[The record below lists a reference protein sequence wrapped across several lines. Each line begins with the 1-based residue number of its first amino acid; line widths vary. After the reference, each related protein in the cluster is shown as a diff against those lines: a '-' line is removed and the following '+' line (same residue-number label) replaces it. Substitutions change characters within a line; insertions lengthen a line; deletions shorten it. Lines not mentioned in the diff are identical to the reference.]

1 MTARRSRRSA
11 AYAALAVAVAG
22 SLVLTGCSGNS
33 KSGKDSKKSSSKS
46 SKSSSKSKKKKI
58 IGGGAAAGAGAGAA
72 AGSRGAQACGPGM
85 FRFEVYSHTPNDHVV
100 IKAVNT
106 SSTRSCLVYNHPLIR
121 FGSAKDPLPLLK
133 GSNAAG
139 GDVETVAPKGTIWA
153 SIPTG
158 TAAQKGSGPKK
169 TYATIEFSGS
179 GLNGAPKGPPQR
191 VAFPTAPLAV
201 GTTQVTYWHQTLNRA
216 ESFTKPKG

>member
-1 MTARRSRRSA
+1 MTARRSRHST
-11 AYAALAVAVAG
+11 AYAALAVAMAG
-22 SLVLTGCSGNS
+22 SLALTGCSGNS
-33 KSGKDSKKSSSKS
+33 KSSKTSKKSSSE
-46 SKSSSKSKKKKI
+46 SSSKSKKKKI
-58 IGGGAAAGAGAGAA
+58 IGGGAAAGAGAGAV
-72 AGSRGAQACGPGM
+72 AGSRGARACGPGM
-85 FRFEVYSHTPNDHVV
+85 FRFDIYSHTPNDHVV

-106 SSTRSCLVYNHPLIR
+106 SSTRSCLVYNHPLVR

-133 GSNAAG
+133 GSNAVG

-158 TAAQKGSGPKK
+158 NAAQKGSGPKK

-179 GLNGAPKGPPQR
+179 DLNGAPKGPPQR

-201 GTTQVTYWHQTLNRA
+201 GATQVTYWHKTLNRA